1 MRFTGAI
8 FDVDGVLVDSPHER
22 AWRDA
27 LERLMGL
34 AWTELAGQTHYAPEK
49 FTTEVYQAYVAG
61 KPREAGARA
70 ALEHFGIPDPDGR
83 RVAEYMAVKQADLI
97 ALIER
102 GQFTAF
108 EDALR
113 FLLDLKAAG
122 LRIAAASSS
131 KNADIFLRKV
141 ALGKWAGAAAP
152 TPAPAAAGERSEQ
165 AAPSS
170 QQELGASTRP
180 RPPQREWEPG
190 GEGQLYPF
198 LRPDSTLLEMFDAD
212 VCGRDFARGKPDP
225 EIFLTAAAELGLPPE
240 QCVVIEDAQSGVQ
253 AAKAGGMACIGVARL
268 GDAALLRSAGADWV
282 VTSLDELPVG
292 ALER

>member
-27 LERLMGL
+27 LRRLMAVG
-34 AWTELAGQTHYAPEK
+34 WTDLAGQTSYAPDK
-49 FTTEVYQAYVAG
+49 FTTDVYQTYVAG

-70 ALEHFGIPDPDGR
+70 ALAHFGIPDPDGQ

-102 GQFTAF
+102 GEFTAF
-108 EDALR
+108 DDALR

-122 LRIAAASSS
+122 VRIGAASSS
-131 KNADIFLRKV
+131 KNANIFLRKV
-141 ALGKWAGAAAP
+141 SLAKWAG
-152 TPAPAAAGERSEQ
+152 GEDR
-165 AAPSS
+165 
-170 QQELGASTRP
+170 R
-180 RPPQREWEPG
+180 
-190 GEGQLYPF
+190 YPF
-198 LRPDSTLLEMFDAD
+198 LTADSTLLDMFDAN
-212 VCGRDFARGKPDP
+212 VCGRDFAHGKPAPD
-225 EIFLTAAAELGLPPE
+225 IFLAAAADLGLPPE

-268 GDAALLRSAGADWV
+268 DDAPLLRSAGANWV
-282 VTSLDELPVG
+282 VTSLDALPVE
-292 ALER
+292 ALEG

>member
-1 MRFTGAI
+1 MRFNGAI

-27 LERLMGL
+27 LRRLMELG
-34 AWTELAGQTHYAPEK
+34 WKDLAGKTSYTPDA

-83 RVAEYMAVKQADLI
+83 RVEEYMAVKQADLV

-102 GQFTAF
+102 GEFTAF

-122 LRIAAASSS
+122 VRIGAASSS
-131 KNADIFLRKV
+131 KNANIFLRKV
-141 ALGKWAGAAAP
+141 SLAKWAGG
-152 TPAPAAAGERSEQ
+152 THS
-165 AAPSS
+165 
-170 QQELGASTRP
+170 
-180 RPPQREWEPG
+180 
-190 GEGQLYPF
+190 YPF
-198 LRPDSTLLEMFDAD
+198 LSAESNLLDMFDAN
-212 VCGRDFARGKPDP
+212 VCGRDFAHGKPAPD
-225 EIFLTAAAELGLPPE
+225 IFLAAAAELGLPAE

-253 AAKAGGMACIGVARL
+253 AAKAGGMAAIGVARL
-268 GDAALLRSAGADWV
+268 GDAALLQAAGADWV
-282 VTSLDELPVG
+282 VTSLDDLTAAEVEG
-292 ALER
+292 